1 MNRTIAAAALLAIA
15 YVFFSF
21 RPSTHLWS
29 LSNGADLGSAARIA
43 WIVFGLS
50 IAALPVHARSGE
62 RAAAFLRRA
71 RVPGPAGEGALALLL
86 FGLFYAFRSKNHF
99 LGDGWLVITLLER
112 DEDPIVTRPGMGT
125 LFVHRALFRLVRALG
140 VGEEF
145 VFVLLSCAA
154 GVLFA
159 CWVVR
164 WARAVAPALHPEQTR
179 GAVLLLAAVPLTV
192 GTMQLFFGYVENY
205 ALAHLLLLAFLAEGS
220 RVLLRGGSRIPAATF
235 FALAAAAH
243 WAVLALLPALLV
255 LWPRSNGSLLGKAR
269 ARLPEIGLVLLF
281 LVPPSLAQ
289 ARLVHQFHP
298 WIAIGEE
305 APYGILSRDH
315 LLFSLNFALLL
326 APVPILLFLLRR
338 SEKGE
343 GETRHEAF
351 FRFLRV
357 ASLAGIALSL
367 VVRPFLGPRD
377 WDLLSLFVAP
387 LALWVSARALVR
399 ASPRRIPS
407 LATLAGGLGLFFL
420 IPWVAGNT
428 TVERGAERVAR
439 MIADD
444 PHHYW
449 GRKPKIVGL
458 AWVMAERGAPEAAHR
473 LFDRAARKRPDN
485 AVARSNLGILL
496 WGRGEYREA
505 KPHLEAAV
513 RLDPTLDP
521 PLFYLGTVRFHLQE
535 GDLGE
540 EAFRRFLELVPG
552 NPSAESYL
560 GRVLLR
566 KGEWEEALEHL
577 LQARRA
583 LPENAD
589 LDTWIGLGLVRSG
602 RGAEA
607 VPYLERALR
616 AEPHREDARRLL
628 QETAGTR

>member
-1 MNRTIAAAALLAIA
+1 MNRTLAAAALLSIA
-15 YVFFSF
+15 CIFFSF
-21 RPSTHLWS
+21 RPSTHLWA
-29 LSNGADLGSAARIA
+29 LSNGADLDPAARIA
-43 WIVFGLS
+43 WVFFGLS
-50 IAALPVHARSGE
+50 IAALALFARGGE
-62 RAAAFLRRA
+62 RIVALLRRA
-71 RVPGPAGEGALALLL
+71 RVPGPAGAGALALLL
-86 FGLFYAFRSKNHF
+86 FGLFAVFRSRNHF

-112 DEDPIVTRPGMGT
+112 DEDPIMTRPGMGT
-125 LFVHRALFRLVRALG
+125 LFLHRALFRLVRALG
-140 VGEEF
+140 VGEER

-154 GVLFA
+154 GVLFV
-159 CWVVR
+159 CLVVR
-164 WARAVAPALHPEQTR
+164 WARAVAPALLPERTP
-179 GAVLLLAAVPLTV
+179 GAVLLLAAVPLTA

-220 RVLLRGGSRIPAATF
+220 RVLLRGGSRIPAAAF

-255 LWPRSNGSLLGKAR
+255 LAPRPNGSFLGKAR

-281 LVPPSLAQ
+281 LVPPSLSQ
-289 ARLVHQFHP
+289 ARLMHQFHP
-298 WIAIGEE
+298 WVPLGDW
-305 APYGILSRDH
+305 APYGILSRHH
-315 LLFSLNFALLL
+315 LLLSLNFALLL

-338 SEKGE
+338 SEKSE
-343 GETRHEAF
+343 EEQEHEAF

-357 ASLAGIALSL
+357 ASLAGIALLL

-377 WDLLSLFVAP
+377 WDLLSLFAVP
-387 LALWVSARALVR
+387 LALWAPARGLVR
-399 ASPRRIPS
+399 TSSRRMS
-407 LATLAGGLGLFFL
+407 VLAPLAGALGLFFL

-428 TVERGAERVAR
+428 SVEKGAERVAR
-439 MIADD
+439 MVADD
-444 PHHYW
+444 PHHGW
-449 GRKPKIVGL
+449 SEKPKIVGL
-458 AWVMAERGAPEAAHR
+458 AWVMAERGAPETAHR

-505 KPHLEAAV
+505 EPHLEAAV

-535 GDLGE
+535 SDLGE
-540 EAFRRFLELVPG
+540 GAFRRFLELVPG

-577 LQARRA
+577 FAARRA

-589 LDTWIGLGLVRSG
+589 LETWIGLGLVRSG

-607 VPYLERALR
+607 VPYLERALQ
-616 AEPHREDARRLL
+616 AEPDREDSRRLL
-628 QETAGTR
+628 EEAAGTR